1 MPSRH
6 RASALALLSLA
17 IVVYAADQLAKNWV
31 VANLPEGRSVPVLGE
46 FLQWHFVRNPGAA
59 FSFASGAT
67 WVFTLLAAAVVGVI
81 IWQVRRLGSRTWA
94 VFFALLLGGVL
105 GNLTDRLTRDPGFP
119 VGHVI
124 DFISTPWMFPWPL
137 SPAIYNVADI
147 GIVSAMILFV
157 LITILGLPID
167 GSPRVRA
174 EKSGEAG
181 ADDENSDEEDRA
193 GVAPADVDADA
204 IASET
209 TKDQSSSDEDSD
221 DDATPGASR

>member
-1 MPSRH
+1 MQEQTAPESAENAAPSRH
-6 RASALALLSLA
+6 RVSALALLSLA
-17 IVVYAADQLAKNWV
+17 IVVYATDQLTKNWV

-59 FSFASGAT
+59 FSMASGAT
-67 WVFTLLAAAVVGVI
+67 WVFTLLALGVVGAI

-94 VFFALLLGGVL
+94 IFFALLLGGVL

-147 GIVSAMILFV
+147 GIVSAMCLFV

-167 GSPRVRA
+167 GSPRA
-174 EKSGEAG
+174 GKEATL
-181 ADDENSDEEDRA
+181 EEA
-193 GVAPADVDADA
+193 
-204 IASET
+204 T
-209 TKDQSSSDEDSD
+209 TEEVES
-221 DDATPGASR
+221 

>member
-1 MPSRH
+1 MQEQTAPESAENAAPSRH
-6 RASALALLSLA
+6 RVSALALLSLA
-17 IVVYAADQLAKNWV
+17 IVVYATDQLTKNWV

-59 FSFASGAT
+59 FSMASGAT
-67 WVFTLLAAAVVGVI
+67 WVFTLLALGVVGAI

-94 VFFALLLGGVL
+94 IFFALLLGGVL

-147 GIVSAMILFV
+147 GIVSAMCLFV

-167 GSPRVRA
+167 GSPRA
-174 EKSGEAG
+174 GKEAT
-181 ADDENSDEEDRA
+181 SEEA
-193 GVAPADVDADA
+193 
-204 IASET
+204 T
-209 TKDQSSSDEDSD
+209 TEEVES
-221 DDATPGASR
+221 